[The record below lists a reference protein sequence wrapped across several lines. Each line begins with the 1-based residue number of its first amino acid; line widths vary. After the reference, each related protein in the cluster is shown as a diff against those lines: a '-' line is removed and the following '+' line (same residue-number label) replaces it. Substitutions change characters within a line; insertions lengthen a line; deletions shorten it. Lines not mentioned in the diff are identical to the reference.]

1 MSPFKDIAE
10 AYEIADDAMRAKMG
24 AVRMASAADKF
35 DELYLLSKITANA
48 YFFMLFARFEHL
60 VTQLALSE
68 AETGRKASISRE
80 RRVWSVIDVRKMD
93 FLRRLALLTDKGS
106 PDYATVK
113 ELYEDRNAIA
123 HGSLIET
130 KPNVK
135 VIAAKLSGI
144 LSRLEGIP

>member
-1 MSPFKDIAE
+1 MSQFD
-10 AYEIADDAMRAKMG
+10 EIVVG
-24 AVRMASAADKF
+24 YQLADKVILT
-35 DELYLLSKITANA
+35 ELGGMTDRQPKESGTVEQVNDSA

-60 VTQLALSE
+60 VTEFALAR
-68 AETGRKASISRE
+68 AAVGRQSSVPAD
-80 RRVWSVIDVRKMD
+80 RRVWTVIDVRKMD

-144 LSRLEGIP
+144 LSRLEGTP

>member
-1 MSPFKDIAE
+1 MSPFKDITDAH
-10 AYEIADDAMRAKMG
+10 EIADDAIRAKMG
-24 AVRMASAADKF
+24 LVRMAGTVDSF
-35 DELYLLSKITANA
+35 NELYQLSRITANA
-48 YFFMLFARFEHL
+48 YFFMLFARFEHQ
-60 VTQLALSE
+60 VTQLGLTE
-68 AETGRKASISRE
+68 ADAGRKAPTPRD
-80 RRVWSVIDVRKMD
+80 RRVWAVLDVRKMD

>member
-1 MSPFKDIAE
+1 MTAFLQIIE
-10 AYEIADDAMRAKMG
+10 AYEIAADAIRNCIDRPVHNEDNPSSDG
-24 AVRMASAADKF
+24 ANH
-35 DELYLLSKITANA
+35 LSKITDSA
-48 YFFMLFARFEHL
+48 YFFMLFAGFEHL
-60 VTQLALSE
+60 ITEMALAHVDK
-68 AETGRKASISRE
+68 GRRLEEPAD
-80 RRVWSVIDVRKMD
+80 RRVWSVLDVRRMD

-106 PDYATVK
+106 PDYATVR

-144 LSRLEGIP
+144 LSRLEGTP

>member
-1 MSPFKDIAE
+1 LSPFKDITE
-10 AYEIADDAMRAKMG
+10 AYEVADDAMRAKMG
-24 AVRMASAADKF
+24 AVRIASAGDKF

-48 YFFMLFARFEHL
+48 CFFMLFARFEHL
-60 VTQLALSE
+60 VTELALTR
-68 AETGRKASISRE
+68 ANDGRHTRNISE
-80 RRVWSVIDVRKMD
+80 RRVWAVIDVRKMD